1 MQFHKENDSL
11 LSQSPQSP
19 LLSPPETTTVTFQD
33 YFDDSLDDDELVFTH
48 NNHNLIN
55 NSINEEVSREN
66 NININNGSHQDFNE
80 TIGVDVP
87 FEYVIH
93 EQQNDGYFH
102 SFLSIFY
109 SLIKLS
115 FNLIQFSIQIILNI
129 NENYVLI

>member
-11 LSQSPQSP
+11 LNQSQQPPQSP

-55 NSINEEVSREN
+55 NNSINEEISREN

-102 SFLSIFY
+102 SFH
-109 SLIKLS
+109 SLLS
-115 FNLIQFSIQIILNI
+115 FN
-129 NENYVLI
+129 

>member
-1 MQFHKENDSL
+1 MQFHKENESL
-11 LSQSPQSP
+11 LSQSPQPSP

-55 NSINEEVSREN
+55 NNSINEEISREN

-102 SFLSIFY
+102 SI
-109 SLIKLS
+109 
-115 FNLIQFSIQIILNI
+115 
-129 NENYVLI
+129 